1 MPLVVQSTSAKNA
14 TSEIYTSALLEYAWH
29 IKKKIIDFSMLLE
42 GDVIR
47 CVLDFFN
54 HCDKCLINKNVS
66 MNEKKLR

>member
-1 MPLVVQSTSAKNA
+1 
-14 TSEIYTSALLEYAWH
+14 
-29 IKKKIIDFSMLLE
+29 MLLE

-54 HCDKCLINKNVS
+54 HCNKCLINKNVS